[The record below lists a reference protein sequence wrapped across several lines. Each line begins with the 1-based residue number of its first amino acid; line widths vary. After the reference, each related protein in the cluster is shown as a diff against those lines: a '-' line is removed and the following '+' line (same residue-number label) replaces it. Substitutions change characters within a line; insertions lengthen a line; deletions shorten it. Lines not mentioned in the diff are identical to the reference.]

1 MKWLRSSL
9 FKDNKDKFVFEE
21 KLDIVIDNFDA
32 SIKGVENVIVSG
44 VLTRSGQNKIFV
56 DLNITGNYKVISS
69 RTLNILTVPFNI
81 VEQEE
86 FIDRNDIYGDD
97 YFDINVMDMYIDI
110 TDLVN
115 ELIIINAPTNFY
127 LDDEVVEKI
136 NGKDW
141 TLLSDEDYIVEQ
153 KEDNPFSALSD
164 MFKEK

>member
-32 SIKGVENVIVSG
+32 SFKGVENVIVSG

>member
-141 TLLSDEDYIVEQ
+141 TLLYDEDYIVEQ